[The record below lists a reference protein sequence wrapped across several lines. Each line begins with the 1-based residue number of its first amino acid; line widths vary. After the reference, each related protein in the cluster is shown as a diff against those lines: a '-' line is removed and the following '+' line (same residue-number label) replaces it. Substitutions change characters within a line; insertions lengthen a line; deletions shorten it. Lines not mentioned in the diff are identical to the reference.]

1 MLTWKNQLITDPS
14 IFNKT
19 VGVMFEFDSTVIVF
33 LIRPIL
39 FVSYLTWISPSSPGR
54 IEFCGFF
61 GIVQPHE
68 E

>member
-19 VGVMFEFDSTVIVF
+19 VGVMFEFDLTVIVF
-33 LIRPIL
+33 LIGPIL

-54 IEFCGFF
+54 IGFCGFF